1 MGTDA
6 HNDSYAALF
15 AALPTAVFIIKEGR
29 LERVNAAFAE
39 LLGKAPDELH
49 GTPITELIAPEHR
62 ELVVE
67 RYRSRLAGED
77 VPANYEFN
85 LLRRDGSRLP
95 VTMEARVAELGGERV
110 TIGTITDIR
119 EQRRA
124 KQLLAAV
131 ARGAP
136 IVISAYDRDGVFEL
150 QTGRGLEKLGL
161 AEDQLVGQSVFD
173 AFAGADAA
181 LTQIR
186 AALAG
191 ETTYNTQDLGESIWD
206 NWFIP
211 LRDLAGEVS
220 GALSIST
227 DVTDRERTRAELQ
240 RRIEIIEAQTRAIRS
255 MAAPII
261 QVWADVLVLPIVGEL
276 DRERA
281 AEMTERLLSEL
292 AARQA
297 RHVILDLT
305 GVEAIDSDTAGLL
318 LRVLA
323 AAQLLG
329 VNGQLSG
336 IRPDVAQALV
346 SAGID
351 LSRVS
356 TAATL
361 HDGLRR
367 CMAAS

>member
-1 MGTDA
+1 
-6 HNDSYAALF
+6 
-15 AALPTAVFIIKEGR
+15 
-29 LERVNAAFAE
+29 
-39 LLGKAPDELH
+39 
-49 GTPITELIAPEHR
+49 
-62 ELVVE
+62 
-67 RYRSRLAGED
+67 
-77 VPANYEFN
+77 
-85 LLRRDGSRLP
+85 
-95 VTMEARVAELGGERV
+95 
-110 TIGTITDIR
+110 
-119 EQRRA
+119 
-124 KQLLAAV
+124 
-131 ARGAP
+131 
-136 IVISAYDRDGVFEL
+136 
-150 QTGRGLEKLGL
+150 
-161 AEDQLVGQSVFD
+161 
-173 AFAGADAA
+173 
-181 LTQIR
+181 
-186 AALAG
+186 
-191 ETTYNTQDLGESIWD
+191 
-206 NWFIP
+206 
-211 LRDLAGEVS
+211 
-220 GALSIST
+220 
-227 DVTDRERTRAELQ
+227 
-240 RRIEIIEAQTRAIRS
+240 

-305 GVEAIDSDTAGLL
+305 SVEAIDSDTAGLL